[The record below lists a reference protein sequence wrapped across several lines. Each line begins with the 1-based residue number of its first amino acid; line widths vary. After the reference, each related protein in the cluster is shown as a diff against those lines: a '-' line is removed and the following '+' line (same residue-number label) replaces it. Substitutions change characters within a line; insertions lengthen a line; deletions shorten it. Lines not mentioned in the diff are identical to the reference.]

1 MANAKFY
8 VGNFA
13 IISIILIMLGSMGMA
28 NDIYGDD
35 FKVYDTGQDEE
46 DPGGNSFD
54 IDRIRYSPDLVDP
67 LGTVEQDPLT
77 EEDEITRDSIEEI
90 GPTRFTWDGTLN
102 EQDDEV
108 GVLQVDVEDR
118 TDVYTVS
125 YFEEGS
131 WGFSGSVGAVMVDSE
146 ENTENIQF
154 STFASRE
161 SGTQELD
168 FSGQEYGFDNV
179 EVVEFYV
186 SSEDSWFD
194 TSGNVDDVSGWTET
208 FDALNNFII
217 NSYRYITEVPSMV
230 AGYIAF
236 TLAVPGTLGT
246 FLRLYIGGLFFVFIV
261 LELWIG

>member
-1 MANAKFY
+1 MAD
-8 VGNFA
+8 
-13 IISIILIMLGSMGMA
+13 
-28 NDIYGDD
+28 DIYGEE
-35 FKVYDTGQDEE
+35 FQVYDTAEGEE

-54 IDRIRYSPDLVDP
+54 IDRIRYSPNLVDP
-67 LGTVEQDPLT
+67 LGSVDQEMLT

-102 EQDDEV
+102 DEDDEV
-108 GVLQVDVEDR
+108 GVLQVDVADR

-125 YFEEGS
+125 YFETGS
-131 WGFSGSVGAVMVDSE
+131 WGFSGSVGAVMVDES

-168 FSGQEYGFDNV
+168 FSGAEYGFDNV

-186 SSEDSWFD
+186 SSQDSWFD
-194 TSGNVDDVSGWTET
+194 TSGGVDDVSGWTET

-217 NSYRYITEVPSMV
+217 NSYRYIAEVPSMV
-230 AGYIAF
+230 TGFIAF
-236 TLAVPGTLGT
+236 TLAMPGLLGT
-246 FLRLYIGGLFFVFIV
+246 FMRLYIGVLFFVFVV